1 MRSAGLTAVARFA
14 LSSQSATESPHALEI
29 LLVDDE
35 PDIHLAV
42 GEALRDAGH
51 SVTTATNGA
60 DALELISTRV
70 FDVMICDVRL
80 PKLDGLT
87 LFRRTRQESPDTAV
101 ILMTA
106 YVAIQDAVAAV
117 KEGAHDYLTK
127 PFDIDEITVRIQR
140 IAEHRALLRELE
152 EARAQLAS
160 QQRDETI
167 IGRSLQMLRLLDRVN
182 TIATSHA

>member
-1 MRSAGLTAVARFA
+1 MNSTNHPVISG
-14 LSSQSATESPHALEI
+14 TESTSPAANALDV

-35 PDIHLAV
+35 PDIELLA

-51 SVTTATNGA
+51 HVTAVKDGA
-60 DALELISTRV
+60 EALELVKARA
-70 FDVMICDVRL
+70 FDLMICDIRL

-87 LFRRTRQESPDTAV
+87 LFRRTRQQSPDTTV

-106 YVAIQDAVAAV
+106 FAAVQDAVAAV

-127 PFDIDEITVRIQR
+127 PFEIDEITLRIQR

-152 EARAQLAS
+152 EARAQLAKHEG
-160 QQRDETI
+160 DE
-167 IGRSLQMLRLLDRVN
+167 
-182 TIATSHA
+182 